1 MKKSDKLTRLEA
13 ESDDLLQLL
22 HEQTA
27 DENESLT
34 LRECRPYA
42 QSLAKDDAS
51 EEAPTPFVSSQ
62 RRSFASR
69 RTSPLWMAAALLVGV
84 VIGLSIPRSVTSGR
98 EGTAL
103 LTDSATHCRSLAA
116 GDVNISLLVAL
127 K

>member
-1 MKKSDKLTRLEA
+1 MKNLDKLTRLEA

-22 HEQTA
+22 REQTA

-42 QSLAKDDAS
+42 QSSTA
-51 EEAPTPFVSSQ
+51 EEVAEVHPAPFVSS
-62 RRSFASR
+62 RRR
-69 RTSPLWMAAALLVGV
+69 MSPLWMAAALLVGV

-103 LTDSATHCRSLAA
+103 LTDSTTHCRSLAT
-116 GDVNISLLVAL
+116 GDVNTSLLVSL
-127 K
+127 